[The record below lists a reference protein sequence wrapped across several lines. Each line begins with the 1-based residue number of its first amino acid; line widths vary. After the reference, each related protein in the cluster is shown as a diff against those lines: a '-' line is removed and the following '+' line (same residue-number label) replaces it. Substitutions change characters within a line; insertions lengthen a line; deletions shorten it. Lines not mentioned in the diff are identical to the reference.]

1 MIRHRTADTLSTRNP
16 GSIPAGRRKLH
27 LDMDVPS
34 DRRGRYRQWTQPGDV
49 REARVKHHE
58 LLIIGGGNAGI
69 SLAARLLRDGAQDVA
84 VVEPEPVHR
93 YRPLLNYV
101 GAGEA
106 TMSLLE
112 RPAAKVVPNG
122 CTWIRDQVVTV
133 DAAGPS
139 VLTRA
144 GRRIGCS
151 ALVVSPGLEE
161 DWESTPGWRRPT
173 QPAGPGR
180 PSSSTALRGC
190 GPRSGTCPQAA
201 CSSPCRPSPLPA
213 ERPHS
218 SRSSWR
224 AIMAAHRGA
233 AEPRHPPGPPRTNTP
248 RRARGR
254 QAAGAH
260 ADVVRRAGA
269 ARGPGRWC

>member
-1 MIRHRTADTLSTRNP
+1 
-16 GSIPAGRRKLH
+16 
-27 LDMDVPS
+27 MDVPS
-34 DRRGRYRQWTQPGDV
+34 DRRGRHRQWTQPSDV
-49 REARVKHHE
+49 REDHVEHHE

-84 VVEPEPVHR
+84 VVESEPVHR

-106 TMSLLE
+106 TMSSLKRL
-112 RPAAKVVPNG
+112 AAKVVPNG
-122 CTWIRDQVVTV
+122 CTWIKDQVVTV

-139 VLTRA
+139 VLTRT

-151 ALVVSPGLEE
+151 TLVVCPGLEE
-161 DWESTPGWRRPT
+161 DWESTPGLAEAYAAGWAGSSFVVDSAPRVWPALRDLSAGRVLFTVPPEPAPCGATALKPLFMACDHWRRT
-173 QPAGPGR
+173 GVLQNLDIYLVLPG
-180 PSSSTALRGC
+180 
-190 GPRSGTCPQAA
+190 
-201 CSSPCRPSPLPA
+201 
-213 ERPHS
+213 
-218 SRSSWR
+218 
-224 AIMAAHRGA
+224 
-233 AEPRHPPGPPRTNTP
+233 TNTP

-269 ARGPGRWC
+269 ARGPGHRC